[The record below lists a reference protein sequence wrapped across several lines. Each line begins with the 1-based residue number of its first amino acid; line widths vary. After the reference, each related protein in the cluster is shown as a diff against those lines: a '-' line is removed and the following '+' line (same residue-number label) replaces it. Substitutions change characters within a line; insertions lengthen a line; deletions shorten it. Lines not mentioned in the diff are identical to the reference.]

1 MFWESISADK
11 EESMKGVSDMSQDIE
26 RLDSEKITDKIYTIR
41 GLQVMIDSELAEL
54 YGVETKNLNRA
65 VNRNIERFPENFRFQ
80 LSDEEYK
87 NLRFQNGTSS
97 EDKFLR
103 SQFVTLKKEKLTSQ
117 TVISNN
123 SDFLRFQNGTLKN
136 DESVSQTVT
145 PEDNRGKHRKYLPY
159 VFTEQGVSMLS
170 AVLNS
175 PTAIEMSIKI
185 INTFVNMRRF
195 LSENGQIFQR
205 LDLIEKRQIAFESK
219 ADDKFNALFN
229 ALEDKS
235 IKATQGIFFDGQV
248 FDAYVFIADLIKTAK
263 ESIILIDNFI
273 DETVLLLLSK
283 RNDNC
288 KVTIYTKAISE
299 QLKLDLKKY
308 NAQYPRI
315 EIKIFND
322 AHDRFMILDEK
333 EIYLIGA
340 SLKDLGKK
348 WFAFSK
354 LEADTLDILRRLGNG
369 K

>member
-1 MFWESISADK
+1 
-11 EESMKGVSDMSQDIE
+11 MSQEIE
-26 RLDSEKITDKIYTIR
+26 ILDSEKITNKIYTVK
-41 GLQVMIDSELAEL
+41 GKQVMLDRDLADL
-54 YGVETKNLNRA
+54 YQTETRTLKQA
-65 VNRNIERFPENFRFQ
+65 VKRNVERFP
-80 LSDEEYK
+80 D
-87 NLRFQNGTSS
+87 
-97 EDKFLR
+97 
-103 SQFVTLKKEKLTSQ
+103 
-117 TVISNN
+117 
-123 SDFLRFQNGTLKN
+123 DFMFELN
-136 DESVSQTVT
+136 DDDIAEMVSQSVI
-145 PEDNRGKHRKYLPY
+145 PSKSYFGGAKPFA
-159 VFTEQGVSMLS
+159 FTEQGVSMLS
-170 AVLNS
+170 AVIK
-175 PTAIEMSIKI
+175 TAVAVDISLKI
-185 INTFVNMRRF
+185 IRAFVNMRRF

-205 LDLIEKRQIAFESK
+205 LDLIEKRQIDFESK

-229 ALEDKS
+229 ALEEKS

-308 NAQYPRI
+308 NAQYPKI

-333 EIYLIGA
+333 EMYLIGA

-354 LEADTLDILRRLGNG
+354 LEADTLDILRRLENG